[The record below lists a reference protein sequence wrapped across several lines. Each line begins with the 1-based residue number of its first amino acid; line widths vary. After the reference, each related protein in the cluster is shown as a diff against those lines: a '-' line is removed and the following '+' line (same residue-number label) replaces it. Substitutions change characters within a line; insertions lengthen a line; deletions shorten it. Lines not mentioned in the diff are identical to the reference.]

1 MSKKKSTIQLEIE
14 LDEDKQPEN
23 IYWKA
28 EDHKNFDQGQDAK
41 AMFLSIFD
49 KDSKETLKL
58 DLWTKDFQVAE
69 MDRFI
74 YYSLR
79 SMADTYI
86 RSTNNKEMANA
97 MQQFAQFFGE
107 KTEIISKEDK
117 D

>member
-1 MSKKKSTIQLEIE
+1 MSKKKSSIQIDIT
-14 LDEDKQPEN
+14 LDKDKKPESIKWN
-23 IYWKA
+23 A
-28 EDHKNFDQGQDAK
+28 EDHTEFGKGQIAK
-41 AMFLSIFD
+41 AMFLSLFD
-49 KDSKETLKL
+49 EESKETLKL

-86 RSTNNKEMANA
+86 RSTNNKELANA

-107 KTEIISKEDK
+107 KTEIISKEE
-117 D
+117 